1 MSFWY
6 KVRRAMSIIG
16 AMVTL
21 VFGIATYVLINTI
34 VPELQVVWQGA
45 QNTILCLGGTIAGLS
60 AFVWGM
66 GWTMDTKERDRMK
79 KKRKEEAEKK
89 RKAEELEKK
98 RAKLLKKHGL
108 HKDVK

>member
-6 KVRRAMSIIG
+6 KVRRAMSILG
-16 AMVTL
+16 AMVFL
-21 VFGIATYVLINTI
+21 VFGIATYVLLNTI
-34 VPELQVVWQGA
+34 VPELHIIWEGA
-45 QNTILCLGGTIAGLS
+45 QNTILCLAGTIGGLS

-79 KKRKEEAEKK
+79 KRRKEEAEKK
-89 RKAEELEKK
+89 RKIQELEKK

-108 HKDVK
+108 SKDIK